1 MPFGL
6 IPSCDTG
13 IPPKP
18 NSRIAQ
24 PFPLRGPRYGKGIV
38 RFLYFLLLIFSD
50 LSFSAP
56 PVPLPFLMEHDYDP
70 NIDLFG
76 GGNYE
81 TSDDNLILYSMVAA
95 EGMGKLKRIQSAKE
109 NLERLIN
116 PVALSQLRAP
126 AEMQKQ
132 LYLVLFWLS
141 QAYDAE
147 ASPQELLGEICRRG
161 QTTPTQSDET
171 LQEVLL
177 YNFHVAQ
184 HLGVT
189 DFQGEIRLG
198 QGRPPAI
205 RENDDNPDNRL
216 AFAIPILPPD
226 RFPQIAHELFNYELF
241 DGPLPKASSSD
252 LAPSQIEFAQRLIAR
267 GLLPADAL
275 KNH

>member
-1 MPFGL
+1 MVFCNAGVMFLALALAGL
-6 IPSCDTG
+6 TLCV
-13 IPPKP
+13 
-18 NSRIAQ
+18 AAHA
-24 PFPLRGPRYGKGIV
+24 
-38 RFLYFLLLIFSD
+38 
-50 LSFSAP
+50 AP
-56 PVPLPFLMEHDYDP
+56 PIPLPFYMEHDYDP

-76 GGNYE
+76 GGNYA
-81 TSDDNLILYSMVAA
+81 TPDDNLILDSMVAA
-95 EGMGKLKRIQSAKE
+95 EGMGKLKRVQNAKE
-109 NLERLIN
+109 HLERLVN
-116 PVALSQLRAP
+116 RANLSRLSAP

-147 ASPQELLGEICRRG
+147 ASPQQMLEEICRPG
-161 QTTPTQSDET
+161 QASPNQSDET

-177 YNFHVAQ
+177 FNFHVAQ

-198 QGRPPAI
+198 QGRPPAVK
-205 RENDDNPDNRL
+205 ENDDNPDNRL

-241 DGPLPKASSSD
+241 DGPLPKASSAD
-252 LAPSQIEFAQRLIAR
+252 LAPSQIEFAQRLIQR

-275 KNH
+275 KNR